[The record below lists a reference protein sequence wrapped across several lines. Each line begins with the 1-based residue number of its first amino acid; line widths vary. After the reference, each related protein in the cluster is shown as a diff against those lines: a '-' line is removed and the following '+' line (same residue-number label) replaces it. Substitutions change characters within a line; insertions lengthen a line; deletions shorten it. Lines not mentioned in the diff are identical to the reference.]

1 MATDEA
7 PRASILV
14 VDDTIENLR
23 LLVGILTDR
32 GYDARPVTNGA
43 EALQAAAHDPPDL
56 VLLDVTMPGM
66 NGFEV
71 CAKLKAAPASREI
84 PVIFLTALTDV
95 QDKLAGF
102 GAGGVDFIT
111 KPFQVEEV
119 VARVATQ
126 VALKRSRQALSE
138 SLARLQQMEQ
148 LRDDLVKM
156 IVHDLRGLLTV
167 VLANLE
173 LARPDIS
180 GEPGE
185 DVDSAMKAAK
195 AATQMSNTL
204 LDVSRME
211 EGKMPL
217 VLKPCDLVAIAQES
231 KDSLGALD
239 ATRTITIASPAAVM
253 ATCDR
258 DLIRRVID
266 NLVSNAVKHT
276 PSGGRIAIELTPG
289 PARTRVAVSDD
300 GRGVPEELRGRL
312 FEKFAGVHTRDRKAS
327 HSAGLGLAFCKLAV
341 EAHGGTISVAAATPR
356 GSIFAFELPV

>member
-1 MATDEA
+1 MSADEA

-14 VDDTIENLR
+14 VDDTVENLR
-23 LLVGILTDR
+23 LLVGILGDR
-32 GYDARPVTNGA
+32 GYDARPVTNGP

-66 NGFEV
+66 SGFEV

-102 GAGGVDFIT
+102 SAGGVDFVT
-111 KPFQVEEV
+111 KPFHVEEV

-126 VALKRSRQALSE
+126 VALKRSRQALAE
-138 SLARLQQMEQ
+138 SLVRLQELET

-156 IVHDLRGLLTV
+156 IVHDMRGLLTV

-173 LARPDIS
+173 IARPEIS
-180 GEPGE
+180 GEPAE
-185 DVDSAMKAAK
+185 EVDAAIQ
-195 AATQMSNTL
+195 AARAVTQMSNTL
-204 LDVSRME
+204 LDVSRLE

-217 VLKPCDLVAIAQES
+217 ALEPFDLVVIAQES
-231 KDSLGALD
+231 RDTLAALD
-239 ATRTITIASPAAVM
+239 TSRTIEIASPGAVM

-266 NLVSNAVKHT
+266 
-276 PSGGRIAIELTPG
+276 
-289 PARTRVAVSDD
+289 
-300 GRGVPEELRGRL
+300 
-312 FEKFAGVHTRDRKAS
+312 
-327 HSAGLGLAFCKLAV
+327 
-341 EAHGGTISVAAATPR
+341 
-356 GSIFAFELPV
+356 

>member
-1 MATDEA
+1 MASDEA
-7 PRASILV
+7 LRASILV
-14 VDDTIENLR
+14 VDDTVENLR
-23 LLVGILTDR
+23 LLVGILGDR
-32 GYDARPVTNGA
+32 GYDTRPVTNGA

-71 CAKLKAAPASREI
+71 CAKLKAAPASRAI

-102 GAGGVDFIT
+102 EAGGVDFIT
-111 KPFQVEEV
+111 KPFHVEEV
-119 VARVATQ
+119 VARVETQ
-126 VALKRSRQALSE
+126 VALKRSRQQLTE
-138 SLARLQQMEQ
+138 SLARLQEMER

-156 IVHDLRGLLTV
+156 IVHDMRGLLTV
-167 VLANLE
+167 VLANLD
-173 LARPDIS
+173 LARPDIT
-180 GEPGE
+180 GEAAE
-185 DVDSAMKAAK
+185 DVDSAIKAAK
-195 AATQMSNTL
+195 AVTQMSNTL
-204 LDVSRME
+204 LDVSRLE

-217 VLKPCDLVAIAQES
+217 ALEPVDLFAVAQES
-231 KDSLGALD
+231 REVLSALD
-239 ATRTITIASPAAVM
+239 TSRTIAVTSVSTVM

-276 PSGGRIAIELTPG
+276 PAGGRIAIELTAGPG
-289 PARTRVAVSDD
+289 GARVAVSDN

-312 FEKFAGVHTRDRKAS
+312 FEKFAGVHTKDRKAV

-341 EAHGGTISVAAATPR
+341 EAHGGKISVEPATPH
-356 GSIFAFELPV
+356 GSIFAFHLPA